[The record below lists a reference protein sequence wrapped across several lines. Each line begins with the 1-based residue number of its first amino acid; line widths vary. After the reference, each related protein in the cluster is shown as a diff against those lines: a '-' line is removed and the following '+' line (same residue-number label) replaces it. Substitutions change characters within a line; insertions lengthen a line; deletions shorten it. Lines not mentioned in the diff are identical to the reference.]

1 MLPKE
6 ADIQRQYEHY
16 LKNHLPEG
24 FFFDERCTEYP
35 SVKVSVKNADEAA
48 KVIEEE
54 LRLNGYSE
62 DMVQVQVQAKT
73 SADAPSQEI
82 HFIFDLLFFTEE
94 QTKSCLLLIARSIYS
109 FETASED
116 EETSSFF
123 SIFKPKRKK
132 PKTIDDKFKDDIKK
146 EDVIK
151 AVRKFSDNLPKGTFR
166 TILVKDDYSVDFHQL
181 RRYLPRTPTQ
191 RFFMSKET
199 YEIFEEHESHIP
211 PLMDKVQQAVDRYVK
226 AHQEYPLLPYDN
238 KRRVNGYLLV
248 QEHLLDE
255 VPNIEFYITNY
266 DGLIT
271 HTKPKK

>member
-6 ADIQRQYEHY
+6 ADIQREYEHY

-24 FFFDERCTEYP
+24 FFFDDECEEYP
-35 SVKVSVKNADEAA
+35 RVKVSVKNAPETA
-48 KVIEEE
+48 KVVEEE

-62 DMVQVQVQAKT
+62 AMVQVEPSV
-73 SADAPSQEI
+73 DAPSHEI
-82 HFIFDLLFFTEE
+82 RFVFDLLFFTEE
-94 QTKSCLLLIARSIYS
+94 QTKSCLLLIARTIYS
-109 FETASED
+109 FENVSED
-116 EETSSFF
+116 EETSSIF

-132 PKTIDDKFKDDIKK
+132 SKKLDDKFKDDIKK

-151 AVRKFSDNLPKGTFR
+151 AVRKFSDSLPKGAFR
-166 TILVKDDYSVDFHQL
+166 TILVKDDYSIDFHQL
-181 RRYLPRTPTQ
+181 QRYLPRTPTQ
-191 RFFMSKET
+191 KFFMSKET

-226 AHQEYPLLPYDN
+226 IHQEYPILPYDN
-238 KRRVNGYLLV
+238 QHRVNGYLLV